1 MWQNYVAIN
10 IYTHSYK
17 QKIYKQTNVHVVY
30 VNDQLTELC
39 HKHKQFMNKYNDNND
54 AHLPDDTLRQQQ
66 QT

>member
-1 MWQNYVAIN
+1 MTKLRCNKHLHALIQTKVL
-10 IYTHSYK
+10 
-17 QKIYKQTNVHVVY
+17 QTNVHVVY